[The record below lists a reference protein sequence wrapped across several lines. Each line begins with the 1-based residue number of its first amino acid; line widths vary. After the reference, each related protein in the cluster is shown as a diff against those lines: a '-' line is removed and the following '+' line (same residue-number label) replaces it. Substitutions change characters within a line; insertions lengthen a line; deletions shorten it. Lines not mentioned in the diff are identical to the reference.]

1 MDPSGPVPGL
11 IHTWSPELTLEA
23 ATEQVNGKEG
33 DTLDIPPEDE
43 VIRKVKEDGTR
54 GRENTLSL

>member
-1 MDPSGPVPGL
+1 MSEKTTKQSFLNFIFKETIYLVTPG
-11 IHTWSPELTLEA
+11 
-23 ATEQVNGKEG
+23 QVNGKEG

>member
-33 DTLDIPPEDE
+33 DGEGGN
-43 VIRKVKEDGTR
+43 K
-54 GRENTLSL
+54 